1 MTFTG
6 GAADHQH
13 THGEKPGKFFTNR
26 INEPSCPA
34 RNSFN
39 QILLHKKERLDAAH
53 FSGEIAQDQVLIFEI
68 IGQCLL
74 NDFVEAM
81 VFATVVKSVGPVL
94 ILPKLIGPDDG
105 SSAVLKRKWR
115 HLSR

>member
-1 MTFTG
+1 MTFTS

-13 THGEKPGKFFTNR
+13 THGEKSRKFFTNR
-26 INEPSCPA
+26 INQPPWPA
-34 RNSFN
+34 RNSFH

-53 FSGEIAQDQVLIFEI
+53 LSGEIAQDQVLIVEI

-81 VFATVVKSVGPVL
+81 VFAAVRSEERRVG
-94 ILPKLIGPDDG
+94 KECR
-105 SSAVLKRKWR
+105 SRWWR
-115 HLSR
+115 